1 MLRKRLI
8 GLLTMRNGIVVQS
21 FRFGRYL
28 PVGRPEISAEFLDRW
43 GIDEILLVDIGASA
57 AGRCISPAVVE
68 RAARRCS
75 VPLAVGG
82 GVGSVA
88 AAHDLLAAGADKI
101 VINTAAV
108 DDPALVSRIA
118 DSFGAQCIVVAI
130 DVLRLGYG
138 QTVIR
143 TAKGP
148 HPDRR
153 SPDGWLR
160 QVQEAGAGEIL
171 LQSIDRDGMRDGLD
185 LDMARNVAASAR
197 IPLILAGGTGHPVH
211 VLNALA
217 IAGVQAVAV
226 GNLLAHSEHS
236 VTAIKS
242 WLRRAGCDVRLD
254 TSFEY
259 SRNNFDR
266 RGRLL
271 PIDAGA
277 VDAPPL
283 RGVALQ

>member
-28 PVGRPEISAEFLDRW
+28 PVGRPEISAEYLDRW

-57 AGRCISPAVVE
+57 AGRCISPAIVE
-68 RAARRCS
+68 RTARRCS

-82 GVGSVA
+82 GVRSVA

-101 VINTAAV
+101 VVNTAAV
-108 DDPALVSRIA
+108 DDPALVSQIA

-130 DVLRLGYG
+130 DALRLGYG
-138 QTVIR
+138 QMVIR
-143 TAKGP
+143 TKGP
-148 HPDRR
+148 HRDRR
-153 SPDGWLR
+153 SPDDWLR

-171 LQSIDRDGMRDGLD
+171 LQSVDRDGMRDGLD
-185 LDMARNVAASAR
+185 LDMARTVAASAR
-197 IPLILAGGTGHPVH
+197 VPLILAGGTGHPVH

-259 SRNNFDR
+259 SRNSFDQ

-271 PIDAGA
+271 PIDLN
-277 VDAPPL
+277 VIDAPAFE
-283 RGVALQ
+283 RGVAL